1 MIITNTSH
9 IEDYFWTF
17 VLFIKIMKEKY
28 TIIKPCKLLSVSH
41 GLTGKMAGMSAIT
54 SSMLCNEYCE
64 RLRSISGTVCEKC
77 YTLKYLQSR
86 PSVEKCYRENTELL
100 TKSVIPIHQL
110 PFINAAMCRLESF
123 GDIINATH
131 LQNYINLV
139 KKNNH
144 CMFCLFTK
152 NYTVVFNYFKT
163 HKQPQNLS
171 IVISSLLLNQP
182 FDVRF
187 LADIPLKNVKI
198 FTVYSKPYAKGN
210 GVVINCGKNRC
221 IDCQRCYKP
230 NKTPIYISE
239 ILK

>member
-1 MIITNTSH
+1 
-9 IEDYFWTF
+9 
-17 VLFIKIMKEKY
+17 MKEKY
-28 TIIKPCKLLSVSH
+28 TIIKPCKLLSVSQ
-41 GLTGKMAGMSAIT
+41 GLTGKMAGMPAIT

-100 TKSVIPIHQL
+100 TKSVIPVHQL

-144 CMFCLFTK
+144 CVFSLFTK
-152 NYTVVFNYFKT
+152 NYTVVFDYFRR
-163 HKQPQNLS
+163 
-171 IVISSLLLNQP
+171 ISN
-182 FDVRF
+182 RR
-187 LADIPLKNVKI
+187 IYPL
-198 FTVYSKPYAKGN
+198 
-210 GVVINCGKNRC
+210 
-221 IDCQRCYKP
+221 
-230 NKTPIYISE
+230 
-239 ILK
+239 

>member
-1 MIITNTSH
+1 
-9 IEDYFWTF
+9 
-17 VLFIKIMKEKY
+17 MKEKY
-28 TIIKPCKLLSVSH
+28 KIIKPCKLLSVSQ
-41 GLTGKMAGMSAIT
+41 GLTGKMAGMPAIT
-54 SSMLCNEYCE
+54 FSMLCNEYCE
-64 RLRSISGTVCEKC
+64 KLRAISGTVCEKC

-100 TKSVIPIHQL
+100 TKSVIPVHQL

-144 CMFCLFTK
+144 CVFSLFTK
-152 NYTVVFNYFKT
+152 NYTVVFVYFKT
-163 HKQPQNLS
+163 HKQPKNLS

-182 FDVRF
+182 FDVNC
-187 LADIPLKNVKI
+187 LIETNITNVKI
-198 FTVYSKPYAKGN
+198 FTVYTKAYVKGN
-210 GVVINCGKNRC
+210 GMVINCGKNRC
-221 IDCQRCYKP
+221 IDCRRCYKP
-230 NKTPIYISE
+230 NKTPIYVSE